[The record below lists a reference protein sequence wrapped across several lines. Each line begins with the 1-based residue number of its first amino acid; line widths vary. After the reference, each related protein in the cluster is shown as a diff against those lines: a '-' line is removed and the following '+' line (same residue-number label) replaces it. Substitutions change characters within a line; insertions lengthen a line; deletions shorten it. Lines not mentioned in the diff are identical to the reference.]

1 MLNYLEALRL
11 RALHTSMRK
20 IELSL
25 QSSHH
30 TIKEFFERADANGLS

>member
-11 RALHTSMRK
+11 RALHASMGK

-25 QSSHH
+25 QSSHY
-30 TIKEFFERADANGLS
+30 TIKDLFELQISLV